1 MMGRLARRGSSL
13 RLMARIPGESLLAAR
28 PPDDATDGGPP
39 GCPTIGVL
47 ALQGDVLEHLR
58 LLRAAG
64 ARAVAV
70 KRTNEI
76 GNLDGLV
83 IPGGESTTIG
93 KLAAMYGLLDP
104 LRQRLRKGMPA
115 FGTCAGAILLAR
127 RALHADG
134 RPAEQPLLGAMD
146 IVVRRNA
153 FGRQIASFEADLDVQ
168 GLTGE
173 PLHAVFIRAPWI
185 EEHGPSVN
193 VLAKVGTPLG
203 DKVVV
208 ARQGNLLASAFH
220 PELTDDGR
228 LHALFVDLVREAAT
242 V

>member
-1 MMGRLARRGSSL
+1 
-13 RLMARIPGESLLAAR
+13 MARIPGESLLAAG
-28 PPDDATDGGPP
+28 PSDDGLSGG
-39 GCPTIGVL
+39 PTIGVL

-70 KRTNEI
+70 KRTGELDR
-76 GNLDGLV
+76 LDGLV

-104 LRQRLRKGMPA
+104 LRQRLREGMPA